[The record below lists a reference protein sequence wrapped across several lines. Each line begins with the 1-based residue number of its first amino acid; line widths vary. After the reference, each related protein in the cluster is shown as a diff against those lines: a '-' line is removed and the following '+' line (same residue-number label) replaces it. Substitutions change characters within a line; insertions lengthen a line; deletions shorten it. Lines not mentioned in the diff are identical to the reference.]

1 MSPQIH
7 RYRGRY
13 AKPLKALGACRPT
26 DLLAAQIL
34 YSVHCIDHT
43 SRRIRANTIVGGI
56 WVLISNFV
64 LVFSCTLCQISL
76 KLGGCLSYAK
86 IALEPRPHAQEN
98 SESPAIF
105 IFVCRSWCT
114 GEGEF
119 EQFSEFLA
127 GKSCSK
133 LKSKQGGF
141 FRLALAVRTKKN
153 WWNNSHGV
161 KSYSTFTAHV

>member
-1 MSPQIH
+1 MQEGSHNFLSTSQIVT
-7 RYRGRY
+7 
-13 AKPLKALGACRPT
+13 K
-26 DLLAAQIL
+26 I
-34 YSVHCIDHT
+34 
-43 SRRIRANTIVGGI
+43 GGD
-56 WVLISNFV
+56 VSHV
-64 LVFSCTLCQISL
+64 
-76 KLGGCLSYAK
+76 K

-141 FRLALAVRTKKN
+141 FRLALAVRTKKFR
-153 WWNNSHGV
+153 WKNSYRV
-161 KSYSTFTAHV
+161 KSYSTFTAHVWDICSMAGQGGARELRIAGNEPAGTFCDFHTSSLTKLGIFK